1 MSLLL
6 PLLHPPRPA
15 RLLAA
20 GLLAACA
27 AITATS
33 AAAGTASVTF
43 TAPEKYTEASYSHP
57 VANESDRAQV
67 LRDVEQHLQ
76 RLATRGLAPTDTLK
90 VEVLDIDLAGHFPPM
105 GVGGSDVRVVTDVT
119 GPRIKLRYSLVRDD
133 SAPVSGGEEVLSDLN
148 FMVPSNRYSSGD
160 RLRYEKALLDRWFE
174 KRFGTR

>member
-1 MSLLL
+1 MPMLLL
-6 PLLHPPRPA
+6 PHPPRPA

-33 AAAGTASVTF
+33 AAAGTASVAF
-43 TAPEKYTEASYSHP
+43 IAPEKYTDASYAHP

-67 LRDVEQHLQ
+67 LRDLEQHLQ
-76 RLATRGLAPTDTLK
+76 RLATKGLAPTDTLR

-105 GVGGSDVRVVTDVT
+105 GPGGGSEVRVVTDIT
-119 GPRIKLRYSLVRDD
+119 GPRIKLRYSLVRDG
-133 SAPVSGGEEVLSDLN
+133 SATVSGGEDMLSDLN
-148 FMVPSNRYSSGD
+148 FMLPSNRYSSGD

-174 KRFGTR
+174 KRFGTK